1 MAEKVLPAKGAK
13 ALLEAVGFAQAPGH
27 AVLVMQGRDVDAALL
42 GAAAEGLQRLLGEKE
57 QREAERRQQA
67 VAKNREVSAKMR
79 TTQAA
84 DRERKAALGET
95 IKRQQLDDQRERE
108 ASRDGAAAPDMSA
121 TQALQQLYTG
131 KGAAAGRAGGGRAAG
146 GLITV
151 RIVSPDGQDNV
162 QLPQSATFGDLRA
175 KIASELGVPEAVQV
189 IGLDR
194 GCTNVVSS
202 DRAKLKAKGITNGAL
217 VGLKYPGF
225 TREGKVR
232 PAALPTLPPAR
243 QFSRAARRSAV
254 RFPGDRTHRGEAR
267 RRARRQGEPARG
279 DAAGGQDRHHAA
291 GV

>member
-27 AVLVMQGRDVDAALL
+27 AVLVMQGRDVDAALI

-67 VAKNREVSAKMR
+67 VAKNREASAKMR

-243 QFSRAARRSAV
+243 QFSRATRRSAV
-254 RFPGDRTHRGEAR
+254 RFPGDRTHR
-267 RRARRQGEPARG
+267 
-279 DAAGGQDRHHAA
+279 
-291 GV
+291 